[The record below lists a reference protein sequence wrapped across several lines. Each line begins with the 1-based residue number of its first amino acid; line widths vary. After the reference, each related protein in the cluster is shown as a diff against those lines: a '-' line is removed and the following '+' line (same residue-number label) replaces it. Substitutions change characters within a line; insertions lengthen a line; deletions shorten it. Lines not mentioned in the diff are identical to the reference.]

1 MICEYMD
8 NDELEPLLVLD
19 GAVFEMAP
27 GLIVEVTARRTD
39 RTPERP
45 HGLSYALVLRPK
57 AGGKPWLR
65 FDNAHRVEES
75 RGGYRRK
82 RRDHDHWHRTERDRG
97 RPYEFTT
104 AAQLLDDFWREV
116 KRIFDE
122 KRIPHDL

>member
-1 MICEYMD
+1 MICD
-8 NDELEPLLVLD
+8 DATSELEPLLLLD
-19 GAVFEMAP
+19 GAVFEMAR
-27 GLIVEVTARRTD
+27 GIIVEMTARRTD

-57 AGGKPWLR
+57 GGGRPWLR
-65 FDNAHRVEES
+65 FDNAHLVEE
-75 RGGYRRK
+75 RGGRYRRK
-82 RRDHDHWHRTERDRG
+82 RRVYDHWHRTERDRG

-122 KRIPHDL
+122 KGIPHDL